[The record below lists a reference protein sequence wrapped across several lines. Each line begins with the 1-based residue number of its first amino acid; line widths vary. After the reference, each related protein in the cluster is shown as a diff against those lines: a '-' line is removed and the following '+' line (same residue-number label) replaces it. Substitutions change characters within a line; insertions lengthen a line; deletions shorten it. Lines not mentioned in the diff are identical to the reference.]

1 MNIGEDANDEK
12 NGDRKKAGVNY
23 RGGKFATGRKMRGG
37 QMSDRE
43 SQRRL

>member
-12 NGDRKKAGVNY
+12 NGDRKKAGVNN
-23 RGGKFATGRKMRGG
+23 RGGKFATSRKMGVE
-37 QMSDRE
+37 QMADRE